1 MSWQQQQQQPFY
13 AAARHPRFANE
24 EAENDDDEDDDDD
37 DDRKSTSSLAFLEE
51 IEISHAQAMQSFL
64 TNDKYADI
72 ELQGSDG
79 VLVRANRAMLAARSP
94 MLDRMLYGDF
104 AERTRQTVT
113 VSYTTGEILAAIVQ
127 YVYRDECDIFR
138 RPLASPPA
146 TPTATTPTASTARG
160 AAAAGS
166 LQQQPQPPLN
176 GQGTDV
182 NAHSSALTASA
193 AATSTTTAA
202 LADSTTIQLEW
213 IRTIVAVFDAA
224 KYFLLPGLCRKAST
238 LAQSIMEDQPA
249 TAGVF
254 FAACEAFRE
263 GASDLEHLALS
274 IIARNP
280 KLALL
285 TPQPP
290 PSLRRRSTMVIPIH
304 GNDIHGS
311 GGAPAADAEE
321 EEEEDAHTTMA
332 LKNIRYNRHAFRC
345 MSSTQ
350 LQKLLMYPYLQ
361 TDEATRFLILHSWAN
376 ALDNTNS
383 PDEPATLA
391 AQSNKRCRRHH
402 QVTAAA
408 CDNESGNMK
417 NHVED
422 HDLDETK
429 NNGTNDDHEN
439 DDNEDDEQEQQQD
452 EVEREQ
458 RRRQAKQLTEHL
470 HLERIDAIQ
479 LSSVVSFSGL
489 VSTEQFCHAYQT
501 QALLA
506 AYLKPGALSWKSSG
520 DVVFDCQSPSNH
532 SVELLHCRELRTGI
546 HKWSIK
552 LECTG
557 GNDQYLGVAACSCSS
572 SSPPLIQ
579 NYIQNNGNGGDGNDG
594 GAAED
599 GANNNNHDP
608 YRIDPNQWL
617 GSQVS
622 GWVYGSNGS
631 ACHAMGHNNYYYGD
645 RRPVFDQGSIITFVL
660 DLTPCSL
667 SSSVSVSTSS
677 SMGTLGTPS
686 SPTRRR
692 GVGAIG
698 GSSGGGGGTLSASV
712 GGLPTCLLFSNML
725 AELPPDYGFVPAIS
739 LRKPGRVRF
748 LGFDVTS

>member
-1 MSWQQQQQQPFY
+1 MHQS
-13 AAARHPRFANE
+13 ALL
-24 EAENDDDEDDDDD
+24 
-37 DDRKSTSSLAFLEE
+37 S
-51 IEISHAQAMQSFL
+51 AQAMQSFL

-72 ELQGSDG
+72 ELQGSDC
-79 VLVRANRAMLAARSP
+79 VVVRANRAMLAARSP

-104 AERTRQTVT
+104 AERTRPTVT

-127 YVYRDECDIFR
+127 YVYRDECDIFQ
-138 RPLASPPA
+138 RPLFAASPSPSA
-146 TPTATTPTASTARG
+146 TTATATTTTTSTATRTARV
-160 AAAAGS
+160 AAAAGA
-166 LQQQPQPPLN
+166 LQLHQQQRQPLN
-176 GQGTDV
+176 GQGPAG
-182 NAHSSALTASA
+182 NAHSLTLTASA
-193 AATSTTTAA
+193 ATTRTASSATSKVAG
-202 LADSTTIQLEW
+202 LADNATIQLEW
-213 IRTIVAVFDAA
+213 IRNIVAVFDAA

-254 FAACEAFRE
+254 FAACESFRE

-280 KLALL
+280 KVALL
-285 TPQPP
+285 TPQSPTALL
-290 PSLRRRSTMVIPIH
+290 SRRRSTMVIPIH
-304 GNDIHGS
+304 GNDIHGTG
-311 GGAPAADAEE
+311 GGAAAGED
-321 EEEEDAHTTMA
+321 EEEDNAHTTTMA
-332 LKNIRYNRHAFRC
+332 MNIRYNRHAFRC

-361 TDEATRFLILHSWAN
+361 TDEATRFLILQTWAT
-376 ALDNTNS
+376 ALDNTIH
-383 PDEPATLA
+383 PDESATLV
-391 AQSNKRCRRHH
+391 AQTNKRHRRHR

-408 CDNESGNMK
+408 SDNESNNTK
-417 NHVED
+417 NHAENHGVT
-422 HDLDETK
+422 ETK
-429 NNGTNDDHEN
+429 SNDTNEYH
-439 DDNEDDEQEQQQD
+439 DDNTDDDEQEQE
-452 EVEREQ
+452 EVERAQ

-572 SSPPLIQ
+572 SSSSRPLIT
-579 NYIQNNGNGGDGNDG
+579 NYIQTHGNGGDGNNG
-594 GAAED
+594 GAADD

-667 SSSVSVSTSS
+667 SASS
-677 SMGTLGTPS
+677 SSSTGTLGTPS

-698 GSSGGGGGTLSASV
+698 GSGGIGGTLSASV

-748 LGFDVTS
+748 LGFDVSS